1 MKLAVKSNPFDEFDA
16 DDKEINMNKIVIV
29 GAGQAAGW
37 AVHTLRSQGY
47 AGEIH
52 VVSNEDQVFYE
63 RPPLSKQVLSQEAT
77 IDSLNLFSTEQ
88 VNDFSV
94 VWHKPDY
101 ALNLDKV
108 EKTVHLE
115 SGKQLSYDK
124 LLIATGSRARMPVAA
139 WSSMPNVYTMR
150 DIQDCQNLAEKLKS
164 AHNIAVIG
172 GGWIGL
178 EIAATARK
186 QGKNVEIFE
195 YGSRLC
201 ARSVSPE
208 VSEFLKNLHEIA
220 GTKIHLNATKLHL
233 IETQEQ
239 KIEVFNWDAQ
249 PQQFDCVVVGAG
261 AEIAKELAVLAE
273 LEVKDGI
280 VVNEFGQTS
289 DADIYAAGDVAIHPA
304 LGYCIQS
311 WANAQNQAIATA
323 KSMLGEMTAY
333 QDIPWLWSDQY
344 QCNIQIL
351 GLYQPEKTHQVVI
364 RKTDESQVSF
374 FYLDHQN
381 QLLNMIA
388 VNDAKLVKLAKRW
401 MASARPLDPAQLQ
414 DSNFNLM
421 KLK

>member
-1 MKLAVKSNPFDEFDA
+1 
-16 DDKEINMNKIVIV
+16 MNRIVIV

-37 AVHTLRSQGY
+37 AVHTLRGQGFG
-47 AGEIH
+47 GEIH

-63 RPPLSKQVLSQEAT
+63 RPPLSKQVLSQEAE
-77 IDSLNLFSTEQ
+77 IESLNLFSADQ

-94 VWHKPDY
+94 TWYKPDH
-101 ALNLDKV
+101 AVKLDKAD
-108 EKTVHLE
+108 KTVHLE
-115 SGKQLSYDK
+115 SGTVLAYDK
-124 LLIATGSRARMPVAA
+124 LLIATGSRARIPISA
-139 WSSMPNVYTMR
+139 WSSMQNVYTLR
-150 DIQDCQNLAEKLKS
+150 DIKDCQKLAEKLKL
-164 AHNIAVIG
+164 AEHIAVIG

-178 EIAATARK
+178 EIAATACK

-208 VSEFLKNLHEIA
+208 VSDFLKQLHEEA
-220 GTKIHLNATKLHL
+220 GTEIHLNATKLHL
-233 IETQEQ
+233 IETADQ
-239 KIEVFNWDAQ
+239 KVEVFDADIKLKL
-249 PQQFDCVVVGAG
+249 FDCVVVGAG
-261 AEIAKELAVLAE
+261 AEIAKELASQAE
-273 LEVKDGI
+273 LDVKDGI

-289 DADIYAAGDVAIHPA
+289 DVDIYAAGDVAIHPS

-351 GLYQPEKTHQVVI
+351 GTYQPKKTHQVVI
-364 RKTDESQVSF
+364 RKTLDMQITF
-374 FYLDHQN
+374 FYLDEHH
-381 QLLNMIA
+381 QLLNVIA
-388 VNDAKLVKLAKRW
+388 VNDSKLVKLAKRW
-401 MASARPLDPAQLQ
+401 MASHRELDPAQLQ
-414 DSNFNLM
+414 DPEFNLM

>member
-1 MKLAVKSNPFDEFDA
+1 
-16 DDKEINMNKIVIV
+16 MNRIVIV

-37 AVHTLRSQGY
+37 AVHTLRGQGFD
-47 AGEIH
+47 GEIH

-63 RPPLSKQVLSQEAT
+63 RPPLSKQVLSQEA
-77 IDSLNLFSTEQ
+77 DVESLNLFSADQ
-88 VNDFSV
+88 VNNFSV
-94 VWHKPDY
+94 TWHKPDH
-101 ALNLDKV
+101 AVKLDKAG
-108 EKTVHLE
+108 KTVHLE
-115 SGKQLSYDK
+115 SGKVLAYNK
-124 LLIATGSRARMPVAA
+124 LLIATGSRARIPVPA
-139 WSSMPNVYTMR
+139 WSGMQHVYTMR
-150 DIQDCQNLAEKLKS
+150 DIKDCAKLSEKFKS
-164 AHNIAVIG
+164 AETIAVIG

-186 QGKNVEIFE
+186 QGKQVEIFE

-208 VSEFLKNLHEIA
+208 VSDFLKQLHESN
-220 GTKIHLNATKLHL
+220 GTAIHLNATNLNLVETPDHAVDVFDGDVKL
-233 IETQEQ
+233 
-239 KIEVFNWDAQ
+239 K
-249 PQQFDCVVVGAG
+249 QFDCVVVGAG
-261 AEIAKELAVLAE
+261 AEIAKELAMHAE
-273 LEVKDGI
+273 LDVKDGI

-289 DADIYAAGDVAIHPA
+289 EADIYAAGDVAIHPG

-351 GLYQPEKTHQVVI
+351 GTYSPEKTSQVVI
-364 RKTDESQVSF
+364 RKTSDTQVSF
-374 FYLDHQN
+374 FYLDEQN

-388 VNDAKLVKLAKRW
+388 VNDSKLIKLAKRW
-401 MASARPLDPAQLQ
+401 MASQRVLDPAELQ
-414 DSNFNLM
+414 DPDFNLM

>member
-1 MKLAVKSNPFDEFDA
+1 
-16 DDKEINMNKIVIV
+16 MNRIVIV

-37 AVHTLRSQGY
+37 AVHTLRGQGFG
-47 AGEIH
+47 GEIH

-63 RPPLSKQVLSQEAT
+63 RPPLSKQVLSQEAE
-77 IDSLNLFSTEQ
+77 IESLNLFSADQ

-94 VWHKPDY
+94 TWHKPDH
-101 ALNLDKV
+101 AVKLDKAD
-108 EKTVHLE
+108 KTVHLE
-115 SGKQLSYDK
+115 SGTVLAYDK
-124 LLIATGSRARMPVAA
+124 LLIATGSRARIPVSA
-139 WSSMPNVYTMR
+139 WSSMQNVYTLR
-150 DIQDCQNLAEKLKS
+150 DIKDCQKLAEKLKL
-164 AHNIAVIG
+164 AEHIAVIG

-178 EIAATARK
+178 EIAATACK

-208 VSEFLKNLHEIA
+208 VSDFLKQLHEEA
-220 GTKIHLNATKLHL
+220 GTEIHLNATKLHL
-233 IETQEQ
+233 IETADQ
-239 KIEVFNWDAQ
+239 KVEVFDADIKLKL
-249 PQQFDCVVVGAG
+249 FDCVVVGTG
-261 AEIAKELAVLAE
+261 AEIAKELASQAE
-273 LEVKDGI
+273 LDVKDGI

-289 DADIYAAGDVAIHPA
+289 DVDIYAAGDVAIHPS

-351 GLYQPEKTHQVVI
+351 GTYQPKKTHQVVI
-364 RKTDESQVSF
+364 RKTLDMQITF
-374 FYLDHQN
+374 FYLDEHH
-381 QLLNMIA
+381 QLLNVIA
-388 VNDAKLVKLAKRW
+388 VNDSKLVKLAKRW
-401 MASARPLDPAQLQ
+401 MASHRELDPAQLQ
-414 DSNFNLM
+414 DPEFNLM

>member
-1 MKLAVKSNPFDEFDA
+1 
-16 DDKEINMNKIVIV
+16 MNRIVIV

-37 AVHTLRSQGY
+37 AVHTLRGQGFG
-47 AGEIH
+47 GEIH

-63 RPPLSKQVLSQEAT
+63 RPPLSKQVLSQEAE
-77 IDSLNLFSTEQ
+77 IESLNLFSADQ

-94 VWHKPDY
+94 TWHKPDH
-101 ALNLDKV
+101 AVKLDKAD
-108 EKTVHLE
+108 KTVHLE
-115 SGKQLSYDK
+115 SGTVLAYDK
-124 LLIATGSRARMPVAA
+124 LLIATGSRARIPVSA
-139 WSSMPNVYTMR
+139 WSSMQNVYTLR
-150 DIQDCQNLAEKLKS
+150 DIKDCQKLAEKLKL
-164 AHNIAVIG
+164 AEHIAVIG

-178 EIAATARK
+178 EIAATACK

-208 VSEFLKNLHEIA
+208 VSDFLKQLHEEA
-220 GTKIHLNATKLHL
+220 GTEIHLNATKLHL
-233 IETQEQ
+233 IETADQ
-239 KIEVFNWDAQ
+239 KVEVFDADIKLKL
-249 PQQFDCVVVGAG
+249 FDCVVVGAG
-261 AEIAKELAVLAE
+261 AEIAKELASQAE
-273 LEVKDGI
+273 LDVKDGI

-289 DADIYAAGDVAIHPA
+289 DVDIYAAGDVAIHPS

-351 GLYQPEKTHQVVI
+351 GTYQPKKTHQVVI
-364 RKTDESQVSF
+364 RKTLDMQITF
-374 FYLDHQN
+374 FYLDEHH
-381 QLLNMIA
+381 QLLNVIA
-388 VNDAKLVKLAKRW
+388 VNDSKLVKLAKRW
-401 MASARPLDPAQLQ
+401 MASHRELDPAQLQ
-414 DSNFNLM
+414 DPEFNLM